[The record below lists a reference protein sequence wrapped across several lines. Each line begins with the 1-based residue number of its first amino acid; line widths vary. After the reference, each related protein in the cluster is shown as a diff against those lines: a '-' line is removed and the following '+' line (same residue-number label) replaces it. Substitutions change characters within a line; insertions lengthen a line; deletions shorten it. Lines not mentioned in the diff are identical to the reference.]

1 VSLSSLN
8 ASTTCSSAA
17 PLPACRPA
25 CCAPPSPPPDWT
37 PINSTEHT
45 TPELARE
52 KFGAGRAS
60 FEQAGAAYPAPQRWK
75 DIWSAGHSVSGVTSI
90 QSVVQLIESTRQ
102 EYHAAMRRS
111 LAQIEAT
118 GAQSPAAPLA
128 EVDCLPGEKI

>member
-1 VSLSSLN
+1 VQLSGAFTGLPTSMLRP
-8 ASTTCSSAA
+8 SVVAA
-17 PLPACRPA
+17 GLD
-25 CCAPPSPPPDWT
+25 PDKLD
-37 PINSTEHT
+37 EHT

-52 KFGAGRAS
+52 KFGAARAS

-90 QSVVQLIESTRQ
+90 QPVVQLIESTRQ

-111 LAQIEAT
+111 LGQIEAT

-128 EVDCLPGEKI
+128 EVDCLRGEKI

>member
-1 VSLSSLN
+1 VQLSS
-8 ASTTCSSAA
+8 AFTG
-17 PLPACRPA
+17 LPASMLRPSVA
-25 CCAPPSPPPDWT
+25 AAGLDPDKLD
-37 PINSTEHT
+37 EHT

-52 KFGAGRAS
+52 KFGDARAS
-60 FEQAGAAYPAPQRWK
+60 FGQAGAAYPAPQRWK

-111 LAQIEAT
+111 LGQIEAT

-128 EVDCLPGEKI
+128 EVDCLRGEKI